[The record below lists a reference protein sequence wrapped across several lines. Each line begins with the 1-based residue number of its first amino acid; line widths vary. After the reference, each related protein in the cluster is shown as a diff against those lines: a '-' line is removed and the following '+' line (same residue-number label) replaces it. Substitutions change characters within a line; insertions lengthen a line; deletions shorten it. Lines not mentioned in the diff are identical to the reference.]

1 MTSESYPSSA
11 ALAEAAS
18 ATVLKYGLEWLGV
31 MITIRGFSSAIAP
44 AANRDTTISR
54 VISRATIFFM
64 GLPPLCVGPIFST
77 VRPVQE
83 TYEKRFS
90 GACAA
95 RDSVAPLLMVLL

>member
-1 MTSESYPSSA
+1 
-11 ALAEAAS
+11 
-18 ATVLKYGLEWLGV
+18 

-64 GLPPLCVGPIFST
+64 ELLPLCVGPIFST

-83 TYEKRFS
+83 TYDKEIFRGVCREEF
-90 GACAA
+90 
-95 RDSVAPLLMVLL
+95 RRAPVDGLIIIVKKLNLYK